1 VAAYRVVQEALSNA
15 VRHASAR
22 HVSIKLEVRDRAIHA
37 DIHDDGA
44 GFDPNAPADGFG
56 LIGMR
61 ERIALLRGELEIA
74 SSAAGTHVSAAIPI

>member
-1 VAAYRVVQEALSNA
+1 
-15 VRHASAR
+15 
-22 HVSIKLEVRDRAIHA
+22 
-37 DIHDDGA
+37 
-44 GFDPNAPADGFG
+44 